1 MNIEILLSEIQRD
14 GYNNHIFDIEKVQKY
29 GNNTERAELARLLC
43 QYNNKHAQKIL
54 LSLVCDI
61 DSYVRVEAADS
72 LSSFSSSEIYFFLK
86 KQGYETNTL
95 VRGYKQFALASNVPM
110 ESESECVE
118 LLEKTLQNEKKT
130 FVKIMALQ
138 GLCLLGKQPAAI
150 RLLKM
155 YPHCNY
161 QNRCAIL
168 NGIADLIGL
177 GVNFNKTIIYD
188 LYDQAKNETLPA
200 VMSAFNHFC
209 EKSKTFLH

>member
-1 MNIEILLSEIQRD
+1 
-14 GYNNHIFDIEKVQKY
+14 
-29 GNNTERAELARLLC
+29 
-43 QYNNKHAQKIL
+43 
-54 LSLVCDI
+54 
-61 DSYVRVEAADS
+61 
-72 LSSFSSSEIYFFLK
+72 
-86 KQGYETNTL
+86 
-95 VRGYKQFALASNVPM
+95 
-110 ESESECVE
+110 
-118 LLEKTLQNEKKT
+118 
-130 FVKIMALQ
+130 MALQ

-200 VMSAFNHFC
+200 VMSAFSISCSNL
-209 EKSKTFLH
+209 FLSCLDVLFREMSPIR